1 MRAARRVMVAQE
13 VEAPRFVFVDE
24 MGTSTSLSR
33 CAVRLFGS
41 QRPEGAL
48 FGGAQPWE
56 EHHALGEHDRR
67 GDGAAVLGGGR
78 LGYQGGVF
86 EAYVEA
92 SALPAILSEG
102 QVVVVDNL
110 AAHKGERVK
119 DLTERRGC
127 ELLYLP
133 PYSPD
138 FNPIEEAFAK
148 TEGLLRK
155 AGARRRETLVEA
167 MGVGRSRR

>member
-1 MRAARRVMVAQE
+1 M
-13 VEAPRFVFVDE
+13 P
-24 MGTSTSLSR
+24 
-33 CAVRLFGS
+33 
-41 QRPEGAL
+41 
-48 FGGAQPWE
+48 
-56 EHHALGEHDRR
+56 
-67 GDGAAVLGGGR
+67 GGGR

-133 PYSPD
+133 PYWPD

-167 MGVGRSRR
+167 MGVGRSRRYRREMLMASSSIAGTACRFNRYDECCRSSGPFYACGFREDVRTGNRVSGKAPYRLLGE